1 MKFKRFWNWRFPL
14 AGALAALALAVGV
27 TIFLPQKSHT
37 AALVARSEICAGCE
51 ITAREVQVR
60 GLDPRAV
67 PEKYLA
73 APQDVEGR
81 KAAVALEAGTILQPS
96 LLLENS
102 MGDLREGEV
111 AFALSID
118 DPAVAG
124 FSQTGQTVEIWSSEP
139 QTENQLLATGVRVL
153 GVEASKDSL
162 LGTSQSKAIV
172 YLAANEESA
181 RKVVAA
187 KDEHSLSFVL
197 RG

>member
-73 APQDVEGR
+73 SPQDVEGR

-124 FSQTGQTVEIWSSEP
+124 FLRPVKQLRSGAPSPRQKTSFLLLGSASWGWRPQRIASSEP
-139 QTENQLLATGVRVL
+139 P
-153 GVEASKDSL
+153 S
-162 LGTSQSKAIV
+162 
-172 YLAANEESA
+172 
-181 RKVVAA
+181 RKP
-187 KDEHSLSFVL
+187 LFT
-197 RG
+197 